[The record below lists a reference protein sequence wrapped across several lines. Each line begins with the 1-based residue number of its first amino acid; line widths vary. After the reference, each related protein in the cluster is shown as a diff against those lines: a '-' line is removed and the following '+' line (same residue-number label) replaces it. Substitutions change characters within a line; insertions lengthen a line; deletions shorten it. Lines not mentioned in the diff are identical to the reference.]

1 MNQSDHNEY
10 LQSCALKIPLP
21 QPNYKSYHPIFCSGL
36 FWIVLDYDLLVFCIF
51 IFIFFNCKK
60 GTFILIFYC

>member
-36 FWIVLDYDLLVFCIF
+36 FWIVLDCSGLFWIVLDCSGLFWIVLDCS
-51 IFIFFNCKK
+51 
-60 GTFILIFYC
+60 GL